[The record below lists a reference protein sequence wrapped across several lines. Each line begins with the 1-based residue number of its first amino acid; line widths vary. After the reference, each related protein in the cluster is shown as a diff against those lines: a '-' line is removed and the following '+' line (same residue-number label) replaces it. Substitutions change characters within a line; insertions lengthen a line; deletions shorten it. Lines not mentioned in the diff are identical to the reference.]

1 MTTRSCWWPFVVSTL
16 SKGDKSH
23 TAPQNPLISFRFV
36 AVGRWQASGGL
47 ELTKAIESFHRDPST
62 FDNSD
67 WGQGVMNA
75 ALLGLTNVS
84 AHMGIDRTTM
94 RPGKDYRLNVFALP
108 GQCPWT
114 IYIISPGVVVGFCV
128 STQ

>member
-1 MTTRSCWWPFVVSTL
+1 MGCDLNGGIT
-16 SKGDKSH
+16 H
-23 TAPQNPLISFRFV
+23 AYMSF
-36 AVGRWQASGGL
+36 SGP
-47 ELTKAIESFHRDPST
+47 K
-62 FDNSD
+62 NSR
-67 WGQGVMNA
+67 NA

-94 RPGKDYRLNVFALP
+94 WPGKDYRLNVFALP